1 MSRQTVRI
9 HIVNQRAC
17 ALCKHWYDPAHN
29 HIRPSGDPF
38 MKLWEYDRDVKSM
51 CEIKHKEMYSQCMGC
66 SKYEIRN
73 LI

>member
-1 MSRQTVRI
+1 
-9 HIVNQRAC
+9 
-17 ALCKHWYDPAHN
+17 
-29 HIRPSGDPF
+29 

-66 SKYEIRN
+66 SKYEIKN